1 MQLFLGWKQ
10 ALYKGNTCMFN
21 EKFRFN
27 GLQSDIS
34 LPLKSTTS
42 CIKKAV
48 YYPEKKQ
55 TDIINSKQMIFKN
68 IDNIPE
74 IRNRL

>member
-34 LPLKSTTS
+34 LPSTKINNILHKKSCLLS
-42 CIKKAV
+42 R
-48 YYPEKKQ
+48 EE
-55 TDIINSKQMIFKN
+55 TDGYH
-68 IDNIPE
+68 
-74 IRNRL
+74 